1 LRLPEFYF
9 LVYWVDGSLRRGMDG
24 VHVTEPD
31 GVGRSVIE
39 RVMWRIMYC
48 EMALCLVTIVV
59 LELC

>member
-1 LRLPEFYF
+1 
-9 LVYWVDGSLRRGMDG
+9 MDG